1 MSAVEIRKDILD
13 LEKLRAEIAREREQA
28 ETLMRQRLNWEQ
40 QERYWVWQNRILL
53 GTFILGVLGLVF
65 GRLFNF

>member
-1 MSAVEIRKDILD
+1 MSAEIRRDILE

-28 ETLMRQRLNWEQ
+28 DTLMRQRLNWEQ

-53 GTFILGVLGLVF
+53 GTFILGVLGIVSRVF
-65 GRLFNF
+65 WP